1 MGFLALVE
9 LTLAADLTPFAMV
22 PITEYRLPDE
32 ARDPHI
38 PVFDQA
44 GSLWF
49 TVQGADMIARLAPKT
64 GEIKLVN
71 MPAANALSYRI
82 VVNSDGIPF
91 FAEFSSNKLASI
103 DPKTME
109 ITNTPCRMLVAVRGA
124 LRSRVMT

>member
-1 MGFLALVE
+1 
-9 LTLAADLTPFAMV
+9 
-22 PITEYRLPDE
+22 
-32 ARDPHI
+32 
-38 PVFDQA
+38 
-44 GSLWF
+44 
-49 TVQGADMIARLAPKT
+49 MIARLAPKT

-109 ITNTPCRMLVAVRGA
+109 IHEYPLPNAGSRGGVVRNMMATRNGKLVLACSGADRIALVDVR
-124 LRSRVMT
+124 